1 MAKIIFGDISIISK
15 PEVIVF
21 MLLLIIRTA
30 ILYLAVVLA
39 MKAMGKRQVG
49 QLQPF
54 ELVVVITI
62 SAMAAIAM
70 EDVGV
75 PLVNSI
81 IPIITVMVL
90 QVILS
95 LINLKSEKARGII
108 CGKPSIVVENGK
120 IVEEELRRLRINV
133 NDLLEQMRSKNY
145 FNIADV
151 EYAIFE
157 TNGQLSVIPKSQKR
171 AVQPEDLQI
180 ETKYEGLPT
189 TLIIDGKVN
198 HDNLKKINL
207 DENWLKTE
215 LSKFGIND
223 IREVF
228 FASLDTLGN
237 LFFQTKKAPSRR

>member
-198 HDNLKKINL
+198 YNNLKKINL

>member
-1 MAKIIFGDISIISK
+1 
-15 PEVIVF
+15 
-21 MLLLIIRTA
+21 MLLLIIRTT

-75 PLVNSI
+75 PLINSI
-81 IPIITVMVL
+81 IPIITVMIL
-90 QVILS
+90 QIGLS

-108 CGKPSIVVENGK
+108 CGKPSVVVENGR
-120 IVEEELRRLRINV
+120 IVEEELRQLRYNV
-133 NDLLEQMRSKNY
+133 NDLLEQMRAKNY

-151 EYAIFE
+151 EYAILE

-180 ETKYEGLPT
+180 QTKYEGLPT
-189 TLIIDGKVN
+189 TLIIDGRIN
-198 HDNLKKINL
+198 YDNLKKINL

-223 IREVF
+223 IKEIF

-237 LFFQTKKAPSRR
+237 LFFQLKTATDRR

>member
-1 MAKIIFGDISIISK
+1 
-15 PEVIVF
+15 

-198 HDNLKKINL
+198 YNNLKKINL

>member
-1 MAKIIFGDISIISK
+1 ML
-15 PEVIVF
+15 

-70 EDVGV
+70 EDIGV
-75 PLVNSI
+75 PLINSI

-90 QVILS
+90 QVALS
-95 LINLKSEKARGII
+95 LINLKSEKARGVI

-120 IVEEELRRLRINV
+120 IVEEELRRLRYNV
-133 NDLLEQMRSKNY
+133 NDLLEQMRAKNY

-151 EYAIFE
+151 EYAILE

-171 AVQPEDLQI
+171 TVQPEDLQI
-180 ETKYEGLPT
+180 QTKYEGLPT
-189 TLIIDGKVN
+189 TLIIDGRVN
-198 HDNLKKINL
+198 YDNLKKINL

-223 IREVF
+223 IKKVF

-237 LFFQTKKAPSRR
+237 LFFQVKTAAGRR

>member
-1 MAKIIFGDISIISK
+1 
-15 PEVIVF
+15 

-81 IPIITVMVL
+81 IPIITVMIL

-198 HDNLKKINL
+198 YNNLKKINL